1 MNWLLSIITIPIAAG
16 LLCSLLPRSINSL
29 RKAITIIVSFY
40 MLGVGAWLFVH
51 MPVVFSFSDV
61 QLLRMDALSGMILLA
76 TVFFGALLSIFA
88 VSYMGK
94 KDNQASFY
102 NNYLFTLGAACGAV
116 LSNHFVLLLIFWG
129 FLAITLYLLI
139 MSGHDEAS
147 PAARKTLMIVGGSD
161 ALLLLGIICIYVLTR
176 SLELDKVTIT
186 LNSIPAYLAFLG
198 LVIGAFAK
206 AGAIPLHTWIPEMAH
221 KAPVPVTA
229 LLPAAFDKLLG
240 IYLLCRICL
249 HLFVMTVGVQLFLM
263 IIGAVTLL
271 AGVMRALVQHDL
283 KRLLAYHAVS
293 QVGYMIIGIATG
305 TAIGIAGGLFH
316 MLNNTLYKSGLFLA
330 GGAVEQRTGTSN
342 LDKLGGLAR
351 WMPWTF
357 GVFLVFS
364 LSISGIPPFNGF
376 VSKWMIYQGL
386 LENGKLGN
394 PIWSLW
400 LAVAMFGSGL
410 TLASFMKLNHA
421 IFLGRGE
428 DQADTQKIKEADPG
442 LLVPMII
449 LAIFCIVF
457 GIFAMALPIKGLI
470 APIVPDISIIGL
482 WSPGLATMMV
492 ILGVVVG
499 LIIYL
504 LGNLKGIR
512 ESEPFIGGET
522 LPAENRV
529 TGTGFYDTIREMK
542 GLKTLFQ
549 MAEARRFDLHDHCLR
564 SAEKMA
570 QWLGRCHTGVLP
582 LYFVWLLAGMAIL
595 LLTMMG
601 N

>member
-1 MNWLLSIITIPIAAG
+1 MNWLLSIITVPIAAG
-16 LLCSLLPRSINSL
+16 LLCSLLPRSANVI
-29 RKAITIIVSFY
+29 RKAMTLIVSFY
-40 MLGVGAWLFVH
+40 MLGIGAWLFTHV
-51 MPVVFSFSDV
+51 PKGFSFGDV

-116 LSNHFVLLLIFWG
+116 LSNHFILLLIFWG

-139 MSGHDEAS
+139 MSGHGEAS

-161 ALLLLGIICIYVLTR
+161 ALLLLGIICIYVLTQ
-176 SLELDKVTIT
+176 SLELDKVSIT
-186 LNSIPAYLAFLG
+186 FNSVPAYLAFFG

-249 HLFVMTVGVQLFLM
+249 HLFVM
-263 IIGAVTLL
+263 TLL

-357 GVFLVFS
+357 GVFLVFA

-386 LENGKLGN
+386 LETGKMGN
-394 PIWSLW
+394 SIWVLW

-428 DQADTQKIKEADPG
+428 DQADTQKIKEVGPG

-449 LAIFCIVF
+449 LAILCIVF
-457 GIFAMALPIKGLI
+457 GVFAALPLNGLI
-470 APIVPDISIIGL
+470 APIEPDISVIGL
-482 WSPGLATMMV
+482 WSPGLATTMV
-492 ILGVVVG
+492 ILGVIVG
-499 LIIYL
+499 ILIYL
-504 LGNLKGIR
+504 MGNMKGIR
-512 ESEPFIGGET
+512 ESEPFIGGEA
-522 LPAENRV
+522 LPAENRL

-549 MAEARRFDLHDHCLR
+549 MAEARRFDLHDYCLR
-564 SAEKMA
+564 SAEKLA
-570 QWLGRCHTGVLP
+570 QWLGRWHTGVLP
-582 LYFVWLLAGMAIL
+582 LYFVWLLAGMAL
-595 LLTMMG
+595 LLLVMMG